1 MSKKE
6 ILIELLKQ
14 SLGER
19 LTKLEKN
26 EKEAEASLKLIS
38 TTYDGFSKKI
48 SALVKLREEKVLK
61 EKNEEIKKH
70 QNKPVDNP
78 KSKKREMPPAKI
90 IKKQSVVS
98 NNINIKK
105 NVNEKI
111 SEKKPNLAKT
121 KSSANFNNKK
131 PVERVRGKSI
141 GRLNTEVSRN
151 TIAIN
156 PTGNNIKKKIIGGN
170 KKEKDNFLNEAPRRN
185 TIGGNMVKRPMRT
198 SKSMGRL
205 ANKPSLKK
213 NPNKKKEEE
222 MQKMV
227 NNIKIEDKDLTAELY
242 NEEEVKEE
250 IKEEIIPPTLMS
262 CYTKGIL
269 EKSIL
274 QFLTKNEQIILF
286 SCNKSLSK
294 LTINILKDAI
304 SQYKQDYDILIG
316 ETIDDKIKGLEE
328 KYSKDELN
336 EPLKKFEL
344 SRGALKAIGL
354 LDDEIYMRIFIRPVQ
369 EKILKEISTI
379 YRIFCQFLGFNDIV
393 EIKND
398 KLFWEKFSKYVLDNK
413 GEKLSQFCNETSKK
427 FIFDDK
433 NILKVKSLA
442 KDLNEKLKPKYW
454 TNICGTTG
462 FFVFMIKDAVEYSGV
477 LEDKKTQ
484 PSRIKENYLYVKG
497 LFEKLDK
504 YVNFLEGLN

>member
-1 MSKKE
+1 
-6 ILIELLKQ
+6 
-14 SLGER
+14 
-19 LTKLEKN
+19 
-26 EKEAEASLKLIS
+26 
-38 TTYDGFSKKI
+38 
-48 SALVKLREEKVLK
+48 
-61 EKNEEIKKH
+61 
-70 QNKPVDNP
+70 
-78 KSKKREMPPAKI
+78 
-90 IKKQSVVS
+90 
-98 NNINIKK
+98 
-105 NVNEKI
+105 
-111 SEKKPNLAKT
+111 
-121 KSSANFNNKK
+121 
-131 PVERVRGKSI
+131 
-141 GRLNTEVSRN
+141 
-151 TIAIN
+151 
-156 PTGNNIKKKIIGGN
+156 
-170 KKEKDNFLNEAPRRN
+170 
-185 TIGGNMVKRPMRT
+185 MVKRPMRT

-344 SRGALKAIGL
+344 SRGTLKAIGL

-413 GEKLSQFCNETSKK
+413 GEKLSQFCSETSKK

>member
-1 MSKKE
+1 MSSSNNNEPIKILKQNSLNNIINDDLNEQKNLSINSTQTSEKLQEKIKKE
-6 ILIELLKQ
+6 DNK
-14 SLGER
+14 
-19 LTKLEKN
+19 
-26 EKEAEASLKLIS
+26 
-38 TTYDGFSKKI
+38 
-48 SALVKLREEKVLK
+48 EEKIVK
-61 EKNEEIKKH
+61 
-70 QNKPVDNP
+70 
-78 KSKKREMPPAKI
+78 
-90 IKKQSVVS
+90 
-98 NNINIKK
+98 
-105 NVNEKI
+105 
-111 SEKKPNLAKT
+111 
-121 KSSANFNNKK
+121 
-131 PVERVRGKSI
+131 
-141 GRLNTEVSRN
+141 
-151 TIAIN
+151 
-156 PTGNNIKKKIIGGN
+156 N

-413 GEKLSQFCNETSKK
+413 GEKLSQFCSETSKK

-477 LEDKKTQ
+477 LVDKKTQ